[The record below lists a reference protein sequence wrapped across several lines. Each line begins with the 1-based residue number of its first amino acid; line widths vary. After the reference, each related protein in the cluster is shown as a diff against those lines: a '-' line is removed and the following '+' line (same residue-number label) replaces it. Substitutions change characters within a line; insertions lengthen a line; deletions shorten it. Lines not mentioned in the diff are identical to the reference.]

1 MKGRSKEIK
10 VNKEVLQRL
19 IELSGYENNEI
30 AQKMKMSLTTLES
43 IIKGERGLSIT
54 QLKKLAHILK
64 RPMAAF
70 FSDTIRP
77 LPVIPDYRINREK
90 RLTPQIYLAQRKA
103 LYLIERLKELSEE
116 RSQIPLLSGHR
127 PEQLAE
133 EFRSNLDIE
142 LKKNIPPEDLL
153 NLYKDALEKKLK
165 ILIIEFPLKY
175 RDSDDVR
182 AFSIF
187 SEISSIVLNE
197 GDHPS
202 VKLFSLFHEI
212 CHLIKRNGGICSIE
226 IETEEK
232 YEEEKFYNAFSAE
245 FLVPEVDLRYE
256 IKMLD
261 EFTFTLEEV
270 IDKLT
275 KIYGVSKQVIIRRL
289 LNINYIDWNKFNE
302 LRQTFA
308 FKEPNPFFGRR
319 NWEQTFKNRVGGL
332 TIQEIKEAV
341 KKGKISFYEA
351 IDILGLKI
359 KYAEKLIYG

>member
-1 MKGRSKEIK
+1 MKGSTKEIK
-10 VNKEVLQRL
+10 VNKEVLQKL
-19 IELSGYENNEI
+19 IELSGYENIEI
-30 AQKMKMSLTTLES
+30 AQKMKMSLTILES
-43 IIKGERGLSIT
+43 IIEGERGFSIT

-70 FSDTIRP
+70 FSEPIRP
-77 LPVIPDYRINREK
+77 LPVIPDYRINRGK

-103 LYLIERLKELSEE
+103 LYLIERLRELSEE
-116 RSQIPLLSGHR
+116 RSQIPPLSGHQ
-127 PEQLAE
+127 PEQLAK
-133 EFRSNLDIE
+133 EFRKYLDIE
-142 LKKNIPPEDLL
+142 LKKNMPPEDLL
-153 NLYKDALEKKLK
+153 NLYKDVLEKKLK

-175 RDSDDVR
+175 EDSDDVR

-197 GDHPS
+197 SDHPS

-212 CHLIKRNGGICSIE
+212 CHLIKRNDGICSIE

-232 YEEEKFYNAFSAE
+232 YEQEKFCNTFSAE
-245 FLVPEVDLRYE
+245 FLIPEEDLRLE

-261 EFTFTLEEV
+261 EFRLEKV

-302 LRQTFA
+302 LKQTFESQ
-308 FKEPNPFFGRR
+308 EPKSYFGRR
-319 NWEQTFKNRVGGL
+319 NWEQTFKKRVGGL
-332 TIQEIKEAV
+332 TIQEIKKAV
-341 KKGKISFYEA
+341 KMGKISFYEA